1 MIYIAKVYADLIRK
15 EEKNIEDV
23 PESIREQV
31 REILADQEGQDG
43 IITVDS
49 GQVETGIEVEY
60 AIKE

>member
-15 EEKNIEDV
+15 EEKSIENV

-43 IITVDS
+43 NS
-49 GQVETGIEVEY
+49 EF
-60 AIKE
+60 

>member
-31 REILADQEGQDG
+31 REILADQEG
-43 IITVDS
+43 
-49 GQVETGIEVEY
+49 
-60 AIKE
+60 

>member
-31 REILADQEGQDG
+31 REILTDQEGQDG
-43 IITVDS
+43 NS
-49 GQVETGIEVEY
+49 EF
-60 AIKE
+60 